1 MAARGLFDTAKGVL
15 HFQRGEQMNSVSG
28 SLATP
33 LANALHCEQ
42 PET

>member
-1 MAARGLFDTAKGVL
+1 MSARELFDTAKGVL
-15 HFQRGEQMNSVSG
+15 HFQRGEQMNNVSG

-33 LANALHCEQ
+33 LANASHCER